1 MEQTE
6 NQNKT
11 KLRFEEYRRFED
23 LWNGV
28 DDPESRTIHLR
39 DNGTPS
45 PARRRNRLFY
55 LSFIVSAITLA
66 VAIAILAKLYL

>member
-1 MEQTE
+1 MEQAE

-11 KLRFEEYRRFED
+11 KHRFEEHRRFED

-55 LSFIVSAITLA
+55 FSFIVSAITLA